1 VKDSKKNLD
10 QEVIKMFASFTFV
23 MSSFGDVDDDI
34 GGLGSIRNW
43 FSK

>member
-1 VKDSKKNLD
+1 
-10 QEVIKMFASFTFV
+10 MFASFTFV
-23 MSSFGDVDDDI
+23 VSSFGDMDDDI